1 MTAAG
6 RLVASCSSESE
17 KIEGQRAMARVGP
30 HSVLSSEGP
39 HEEDSMAS
47 MYDFEMTSITGEQV
61 SLADY
66 QGQVCLVVN
75 VASA

>member
-1 MTAAG
+1 
-6 RLVASCSSESE
+6 
-17 KIEGQRAMARVGP
+17 
-30 HSVLSSEGP
+30 
-39 HEEDSMAS
+39 MAS